1 MKNIKVLGLAIVAS
15 IIAAPAFAGET
26 YVRNESIDTWGF
38 TDTNLT
44 IDSNTWSERNEVYGS
59 FADKTYTSSDLTF
72 EGGGKKKLES
82 VSYEQ
87 SEHNAGSLLLGSF
100 SESVDTSVW
109 GSIKSYSEFDSNAH
123 ETSSGVR

>member
-1 MKNIKVLGLAIVAS
+1 MKNIKVFGLAIAAS

-38 TDTNLT
+38 TKTNLE
-44 IDSNTWSERNEVYGS
+44 IDSNTWSDRNEVYGS
-59 FADKTYTSSDLTF
+59 FANKVYTDSDLSI
-72 EGGGKKKLES
+72 EGGAYGKPLEVSDEYS
-82 VSYEQ
+82 V
-87 SEHNAGSLLLGSF
+87 HTAGSLLLGSF

-109 GSIKSYSEFDSNAH
+109 GKIHSYSEFDSNAH